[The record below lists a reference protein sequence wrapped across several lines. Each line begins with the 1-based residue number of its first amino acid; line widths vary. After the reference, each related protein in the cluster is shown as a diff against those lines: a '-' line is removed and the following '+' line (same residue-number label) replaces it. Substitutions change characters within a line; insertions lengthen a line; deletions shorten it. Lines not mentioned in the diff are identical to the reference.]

1 MSKTSAASIRSRAV
15 KAASLYAIFGLLWIL
30 FSDQLLTLIAVDA
43 RHLARL
49 QTIKGWFFILFT
61 AGLFYWVV
69 YRALVEQRKAVRTS
83 RESDVR
89 FRAIFDGVD
98 DAIFLHDI
106 DTGAILDVN
115 ARTEEM
121 FGYSSERLREMTVAE
136 LSENQPPYAQQD
148 AAALIKRASEGQP
161 VRFEWRSRRSDGT
174 LFWSEIN
181 MRRAELQG
189 KTLLISTLREI
200 SARRQA
206 QEALKES
213 EERYRSLADLSPDAI
228 LVNAGGRFVY
238 ANEAACD
245 LLHAADMASI
255 IGRSPFDFIEQ
266 DQHKQ
271 VRERIARVL
280 QLKEKASPDHQRWR
294 CFDGSVVDVETSAG
308 GVTWHG
314 QPAVQVLLRDIS
326 ERIRDEQE
334 LRAAKEAAEQATRAK
349 SEFLA
354 NMSHEIRT
362 PLNGLFGGLQHL
374 RSQGLNAE
382 QTECVDTALGSGRR
396 LLGILNDILD
406 LSRIEAG
413 RLQLER
419 ECFDPAATVEE
430 VVGIFQAGAREKQ
443 VDLAWTIDSDV
454 PLVVGDEG
462 RLRQVLFNLVG
473 NAVKFTEKGEVEI
486 CAEVAP
492 ASEHQ
497 DSLALRFA
505 IRDTGIGIEETKIH
519 ELFTPFTQA
528 DGSHTRKYGGSG
540 LGLAI
545 VQRLVELMG
554 GRVCIESAVGQGT
567 RVTFTCVVNRAGEQD
582 VLQKKTDHAATES
595 SEETSNIKLLDVL
608 VAEDDRINRLVL
620 ERFLAAQGHRVVSVT
635 NGRTCLN
642 MLEERS
648 FDAVLLD
655 IQMPEMDG
663 IEVTRHIRARTDARR
678 DTPIV
683 ALTAHAMKGDRET
696 FLEAGMNAYLSK
708 PVVFKEIQQVL
719 ARVTAEARSEKGRVN
734 YDEYMRDN

>member
-1 MSKTSAASIRSRAV
+1 MSKTSAASIRSQAL
-15 KAASLYAIFGLLWIL
+15 KAASLYALFGLLWIL
-30 FSDQLLTLIAVDA
+30 FSDQLLTLIAVDT

-61 AGLFYWVV
+61 AGLFYVMV
-69 YRALVEQRKAVRTS
+69 YRALAEQQKAARTS
-83 RESDVR
+83 RESEVR

-121 FGYSSERLREMTVAE
+121 FGYPSERLREMTVGD
-136 LSENQPPYAQQD
+136 LSENQPPYTQQD
-148 AAALIKRASEGQP
+148 AAALIRRASEGQS
-161 VRFEWRSRRSDGT
+161 VRFEWRSRRSDGS

-189 KTLLISTLREI
+189 KAVLIATLREI

-206 QEALKES
+206 QEDLKES
-213 EERYRSLADLSPDAI
+213 EERYRTLADLSPDAI

-238 ANEAACD
+238 ANAAARE
-245 LLHAADMASI
+245 LLGAPDMESI
-255 IGRSPFDFIEQ
+255 IGRTPFDFI
-266 DQHKQ
+266 DQELHDR

-280 QLKEKASPDHQRWR
+280 KFKIKSPPDHQRWQ
-294 CFDGSVVDVETSAG
+294 CFDGSIIDVEVSAG

-314 QPAVQVLLRDIS
+314 RPAVQVLLRDIS

-334 LRAAKEAAEQATRAK
+334 LRAAKAAAEQATRAK

-362 PLNGLFGGLQHL
+362 PLNGLFGVLQHL
-374 RSQGLNAE
+374 RSQGLNPE
-382 QTECVDTALGSGRR
+382 QTECVETALGSGQR

-430 VVGIFQAGAREKQ
+430 VVSIFQAGAREKQ
-443 VDLAWTIDSDV
+443 VDLTWTIDPEV

-473 NAVKFTEKGEVEI
+473 NAVKFTAKGEVEI
-486 CAEVAP
+486 CTKVAP
-492 ASEHQ
+492 SSQPQ
-497 DSLALRFA
+497 DSLVLRFSV
-505 IRDTGIGIEETKIH
+505 RDTGIGIEETKIQ

-554 GRVCIESAVGQGT
+554 GRVRIESATGQGT
-567 RVTFTCVVNRAGEQD
+567 RVSFTCHVNRAGEQD
-582 VLQKKTDHAATES
+582 VLEKKTGHTMMES
-595 SEETSNIKLLDVL
+595 GEKALNDRPFDVL

-620 ERFLAAQGHRVVSVT
+620 ERFLVAQGHRVVSVT
-635 NGRTCLN
+635 NGRACLDV
-642 MLEERS
+642 LDERS
-648 FDAVLLD
+648 FDVILMD

-663 IEVTRHIRARTDARR
+663 LETARAIRARDDGKREV
-678 DTPIV
+678 PII
-683 ALTAHAMKGDRET
+683 ALTAHAMKGDREV
-696 FLEAGMNAYLSK
+696 FLEAGMDDYLSK
-708 PVVFKEIQQVL
+708 PVDFNEVSRVL
-719 ARVTAEARSEKGRVN
+719 GRVVAG
-734 YDEYMRDN
+734 

>member
-1 MSKTSAASIRSRAV
+1 
-15 KAASLYAIFGLLWIL
+15 
-30 FSDQLLTLIAVDA
+30 
-43 RHLARL
+43 
-49 QTIKGWFFILFT
+49 
-61 AGLFYWVV
+61 
-69 YRALVEQRKAVRTS
+69 
-83 RESDVR
+83 
-89 FRAIFDGVD
+89 
-98 DAIFLHDI
+98 
-106 DTGAILDVN
+106 
-115 ARTEEM
+115 
-121 FGYSSERLREMTVAE
+121 
-136 LSENQPPYAQQD
+136 
-148 AAALIKRASEGQP
+148 
-161 VRFEWRSRRSDGT
+161 
-174 LFWSEIN
+174 
-181 MRRAELQG
+181 
-189 KTLLISTLREI
+189 
-200 SARRQA
+200 
-206 QEALKES
+206 
-213 EERYRSLADLSPDAI
+213 
-228 LVNAGGRFVY
+228 
-238 ANEAACD
+238 
-245 LLHAADMASI
+245 
-255 IGRSPFDFIEQ
+255 
-266 DQHKQ
+266 
-271 VRERIARVL
+271 
-280 QLKEKASPDHQRWR
+280 LKEKASPDHQRWR

-419 ECFDPAATVEE
+419 ECFDPTATIEE

-443 VDLAWTIDSDV
+443 VDLTWTID
-454 PLVVGDEG
+454 PEMPFVVGDEG

-486 CAEVAP
+486 CADVA
-492 ASEHQ
+492 STSQRQ
-497 DSLALRFA
+497 DSLVLRFSV
-505 IRDTGIGIEETKIH
+505 RDTGIGIEDTKIR

-554 GRVCIESAVGQGT
+554 GQVCIESAVGQGT
-567 RVTFTCVVNRAGEQD
+567 RVSFTCVVTPGREQG
-582 VLQKKTDHAATES
+582 VRQKKTGHAVSES
-595 SEETSNIKLLDVL
+595 SEEVLNDRLLNVL

-620 ERFLAAQGHRVVSVT
+620 ERFLTAQGHRVVSVT
-635 NGRTCLN
+635 NGRACLER
-642 MLEERS
+642 LEERP
-648 FDAVLLD
+648 FDVVLMD

-663 IEVTRHIRARTDARR
+663 IEVTRHIRGRSDARR
-678 DTPIV
+678 DTPVV

-708 PVVFKEIQQVL
+708 PVDFKEIQKVL
-719 ARVTAEARSEKGRVN
+719 ARVTAEELSQKVKKQSQ
-734 YDEYMRDN
+734 